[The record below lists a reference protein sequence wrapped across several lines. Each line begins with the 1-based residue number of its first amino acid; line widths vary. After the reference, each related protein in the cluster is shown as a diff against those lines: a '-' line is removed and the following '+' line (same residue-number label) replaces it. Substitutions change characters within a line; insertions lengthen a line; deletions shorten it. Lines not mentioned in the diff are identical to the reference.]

1 MYYMEILVPSAD
13 FGLNINIIACQPPV
27 LPENCVTVNHM
38 TRSVPAVAPTAN
50 TLLTMHNFKKK
61 PEGKI
66 FKFRLNK
73 DFVYVMINY
82 PMLWT

>member
-1 MYYMEILVPSAD
+1 MEILVPPAD
-13 FGLNINIIACQPPV
+13 FGLKINLIACHPPV
-27 LPENCVTVNHM
+27 LPENCVPVTVNHM

-50 TLLTMHNFKKK
+50 TLLTMHNLKKK

-66 FKFRLNK
+66 LKFRLNK
-73 DFVYVMINY
+73 DFVYVMNNY